1 MGQQSRKSNT
11 GGKTTEH
18 APFQTGN
25 VTLISLAHLL
35 HDVYSS
41 FLAPLRPLLIEK
53 FGISLSVA
61 ALWDLFQRIP
71 WLLNPLIG
79 IIAEKTAARYFVIIT
94 PAVTAVTMSLL
105 GLAPSFTI
113 VSILLFVM
121 GISGAL
127 FHVPSPVM
135 VKKISGNKTG
145 KGMSFYM
152 FGGEMARTIG
162 PLVITGA
169 VSLWGLEGTWKLIPF
184 GLVAS
189 LILYFR
195 LRKIQISSDFH
206 KGSKTIGF
214 STTFKKLLPFFIIL
228 IGITFFRAI
237 MKSGLTAFLP
247 TYYFSEKGE
256 TLWFANSALAIFQL
270 AGAIG
275 TLISGTISDKIG
287 RKNALLIIAGIT
299 PVLMYLFI
307 SFTGIVSFLFLF
319 LLGLFIFA
327 PGPVLLALVQD
338 KEKDKP
344 VFANSIYMTIS
355 FITAS
360 LSVVLAGLL
369 GDWIGLENTY
379 KLSAFLALG
388 AIPFVLM
395 LKKD

>member
-1 MGQQSRKSNT
+1 MNKQQSDK
-11 GGKTTEH
+11 
-18 APFQTGN
+18 FQTGN
-25 VTLISLAHLL
+25 VILISLTHHL
-35 HDVYSS
+35 HDIYSS

-53 FGISLSVA
+53 FGISLSAA
-61 ALWDLFQRIP
+61 ALWDLVQRLP

-79 IIAEKTAARYFVIIT
+79 IIAEKAAARYFVIVT
-94 PAVTAVTMSLL
+94 PAITAVTMSLL
-105 GLAPSFTI
+105 GVAPSYI
-113 VSILLFVM
+113 VVAILLFVM
-121 GISGAL
+121 GISAAL

-135 VKKISGNKTG
+135 VQKLSGKYTG

-152 FGGEMARTIG
+152 FGGEMARTLG
-162 PLVITGA
+162 PLIITAA

-184 GLVAS
+184 GVIAS
-189 LILYFR
+189 FVLFLR
-195 LRKIQISSDFH
+195 LRKIKISSEFR
-206 KGSKTIGF
+206 KGSQPIGF
-214 STTFKKLLPFFIIL
+214 WMTFKNLLPFFIIL
-228 IGITFFRAI
+228 IGITFFRAV

-247 TYYFSEKGE
+247 TYYFNEKGE

-275 TLISGTISDKIG
+275 TLVSGTISDKIG
-287 RKNALLIIAGIT
+287 RKKSLLIISFIT

-307 SFTGIVSFLFLF
+307 YFSGIISFLFLF
-319 LLGLFIFA
+319 LLGFFIFA

-360 LSVVLAGLL
+360 LSVVFAGLL
-369 GDWIGLENTY
+369 GDWMGLEGTY
-379 KLSAFLALG
+379 KLSAYLALG

-395 LKKD
+395 LKND

>member
-1 MGQQSRKSNT
+1 MTSSK
-11 GGKTTEH
+11 K
-18 APFQTGN
+18 FQTSN
-25 VTLISLAHLL
+25 LILISLSHNL
-35 HDVYSS
+35 HDIYSS

-79 IIAEKTAARYFVIIT
+79 IIAEKTAARYFIIVT
-94 PAVTAVTMSLL
+94 PAITAVTMSLL
-105 GLAPSFTI
+105 GVAPTFTI
-113 VSILLFVM
+113 VSILLFVS

-127 FHVPSPVM
+127 FHVPAPVM
-135 VKKISGNKTG
+135 VKKISGDRTG

-169 VSLWGLEGTWKLIPF
+169 VSLWGLQGTWKLIPF

-189 LILYFR
+189 FILYLR
-195 LRKIQISSDFH
+195 LRKIKISSDFQ
-206 KGSKTIGF
+206 KNAKQTGF
-214 STTFKKLLPFFIIL
+214 WKTFKKYLPFFLIL

-237 MKSGLTAFLP
+237 MKSGLSAFLP
-247 TYYFSEKGE
+247 TYYFTEKGE
-256 TLWFANSALAIFQL
+256 TLWFANSALSIFQL

-275 TLISGTISDKIG
+275 TLVSGTVSDKIG
-287 RKNALLIIAGIT
+287 RKTSLLIIAIVT
-299 PVLMYLFI
+299 PFLMYLFI
-307 SFTGIVSFLFLF
+307 SSKGLLSFPFLI
-319 LLGLFIFA
+319 LLGFFIFA

-338 KEKDKP
+338 IGKEKP
-344 VFANSIYMTIS
+344 VFINSIFMTIS

-360 LSVVLAGLL
+360 LSVVFAGLL

-379 KLSAFLALG
+379 KLSAFLAVG

-395 LKKD
+395 LKSK